1 MSIRSLSWLNIR
13 VHSVSSR
20 LSFVGV
26 RSALLVMSFL
36 TTDYDYPLPED
47 LIASYPAPVRDQ
59 ARMMVLDRKT
69 KRISHHRFHELP
81 QFVDAKDLLVLN
93 NTKVI
98 PARIRF
104 RERNAEVL
112 LVEQIDAKKWRC
124 LVRPGDRFRAGRRF
138 VDANVAGSVLS
149 VEPSGN
155 RIIEFNQELDFAKI
169 GEVPLPPYIERA
181 VEPEDSLRYQTVFAA
196 RPGAVAA
203 PTAGLHFT
211 PELLAGLPHEFITL
225 RVGIGTFLPVKS
237 DDIRKHQ
244 MHEEWYDIGVQA
256 AERIADAERVL
267 AIGTTAVRTLETV
280 MQLHDRIMPCSGS
293 TDIFIYPPFRF
304 RRVDRLLTNFHLP
317 KSTLL
322 MLVAAFAGRDFI
334 LEAYR
339 EAVAQKYRFFSY
351 GDCMLIS

>member
-1 MSIRSLSWLNIR
+1 
-13 VHSVSSR
+13 
-20 LSFVGV
+20 
-26 RSALLVMSFL
+26 MSFL
-36 TTDYDYPLPED
+36 TADYDYPLPEE
-47 LIASYPAPVRDQ
+47 LIASHPAPVRDQ

-69 KRISHHRFHELP
+69 KGISHHRFHDLP
-81 QFVDAKDLLVLN
+81 KFVDAKDLLVLN

-104 RERNAEVL
+104 RDRNAEL
-112 LVEQIDAKKWRC
+112 LLIEQIDAKKWRC

-138 VDANVAGSVLS
+138 VDATVAGSVLS

-155 RIIEFNQELDFAKI
+155 RVIEFDQELDFAKI
-169 GEVPLPPYIERA
+169 GEIPLPPYIQRA
-181 VEPEDSLRYQTVFAA
+181 VEPEDFIRYQTVFAA

-211 PELLAGLPHEFITL
+211 PELLAALPHEFVTL
-225 RVGIGTFLPVKS
+225 RVGIGTFRPVKTN
-237 DDIRKHQ
+237 DIRKHQ
-244 MHEEWYDIGVQA
+244 MHEEWYEIGVSA
-256 AERIADAERVL
+256 AERVAQAERVL
-267 AIGTTAVRTLETV
+267 AVGTTAVRTLETV
-280 MQLHDRIMPCSGS
+280 MQRYDRIVPCSGS

-322 MLVAAFAGRDFI
+322 MLVAAFAGRNFI
-334 LEAYR
+334 LESYR